1 MKREITELE
10 ILLETVFNQLCGFVL
25 LARDEYIK
33 RIRWLEK
40 VLTYILILQ
49 RYVFLLDSV
58 RFIFT
63 VWNFYSYVNGN
74 TKRYEI

>member
-40 VLTYILILQ
+40 ILAYILILQ
-49 RYVFLLDSV
+49 
-58 RFIFT
+58 
-63 VWNFYSYVNGN
+63 
-74 TKRYEI
+74 

>member
-25 LARDEYIK
+25 FARDEYIK

-40 VLTYILILQ
+40 ILAYILILQ
-49 RYVFLLDSV
+49 
-58 RFIFT
+58 
-63 VWNFYSYVNGN
+63 
-74 TKRYEI
+74 